1 MKKLISVI
9 LVLIM
14 TAALS
19 ACGNGGTAQNTDGSD
34 YTPVTMENYGRTV
47 TVDSMPQKVVTA
59 GPNCTELLIE
69 LGLSDKIAGNC
80 CDNHSRGPLKQ
91 WAEEYE
97 KIPEITYG
105 SPTLEAVVGSGCDF
119 FFGIDWVFSG
129 DFTVEALEEYGITVY
144 VCEAQDYDTIWKE
157 IRELG
162 EIFGVQDAA
171 EKFIGSEKSR
181 IEKVEKAVDGE
192 DTLKVLVYDSDTG
205 NGVYTAGGPNIET
218 LFIQTAGGVNIF
230 KDIDKAWASVSYEK
244 ILEEQPDVVIIHD
257 YEEASYEDNIKK
269 LKNDPILSQLDCV
282 KNDRFIKLSLESAL
296 PGSRTAYSIEQIAK
310 GMFPDKF

>member
-1 MKKLISVI
+1 MRKIISII
-9 LVLIM
+9 LVLAVM
-14 TAALS
+14 WAPAG
-19 ACGNGGTAQNTDGSD
+19 CGGGAAQNTDNSY
-34 YTPVTMENYGRTV
+34 YTPVTVQNYGRDV

-59 GPNCTELLIE
+59 GPDCTELMIA
-69 LGLSDKIAGNC
+69 LGLSDKLAGC
-80 CDNHSRGPLKQ
+80 CCNNHSRGPLKQ
-91 WAEEYE
+91 WEAEYE

-144 VCEAQDYDTIWKE
+144 VCEAQDYDDIWRE

-162 EIFGVQDAA
+162 EIFGVQEAA
-171 EKFIGSEKSR
+171 EEFISSEKSR
-181 IEKVEKAVDGE
+181 IKEAEEAVADE
-192 DTLKVLVYDSDTG
+192 EPLKVLVYDSDTG

-218 LFIQTAGGVNIF
+218 LFIQTAGGINIF

-244 ILEEQPDVVIIHD
+244 ILEAEPDAVIIHD
-257 YEEASYEDNIKK
+257 YEEASYEENTEK
-269 LKNDPILSQLDCV
+269 LKKDPILSQLDCV
-282 KNDRFIKLSLESAL
+282 RNERFIKLSLESAL

-310 GMFPDKF
+310 GLFPDKF

>member
-1 MKKLISVI
+1 MKKIVSIIIIVA
-9 LVLIM
+9 V
-14 TAALS
+14 TAAL
-19 ACGNGGTAQNTDGSD
+19 AGCGSSVQKKDSSD
-34 YTPVTMENYGRTV
+34 YTPVTVQNYGRSI

-59 GPNCTELLIE
+59 GPDCTELMIA
-69 LGLSDKIAGNC
+69 LGLSDKIAGC
-80 CDNHSRGPLKQ
+80 CCNNHSRGPLKQ
-91 WAEEYE
+91 WEAEYE

-144 VCEAQDYDTIWKE
+144 VCEAQDYDDIWRE

-162 EIFGVQDAA
+162 EIFGVQEAA
-171 EKFIGSEKSR
+171 EKFAGSEKSR
-181 IEKVEKAVDGE
+181 IKEVEETVADE
-192 DTLKVLVYDSDTG
+192 EPLKVLVYDSDTG

-218 LFIQTAGGVNIF
+218 LFIQSAGGINIF

-244 ILEEQPDVVIIHD
+244 ILEAEPDAVIIHD
-257 YEEASYEDNIKK
+257 YEEASYEDNIEK
-269 LKNDPILSQLDCV
+269 LKKDPILSQLDCV
-282 KNDRFIKLSLESAL
+282 RNERFIKLSLESAL

-310 GMFPDKF
+310 GLFPDRF